1 MAKVQKRNM
10 RINNML
16 DEFERKIF
24 LLKIQY
30 EKYFSG
36 FERIEPMKERED
48 LRRFVRDFMQESIT
62 NTMQKHKFTS
72 LRARYNSLELYL
84 TRNLV
89 QIERGTHPKMKFRTA
104 MRESQ
109 RRDADLMRAQREERR
124 KGFSE
129 RRKQD
134 LAYRTAFDHFIDARK
149 KCGQSTEISYDAMK
163 SSLSKQVRMIKSKFK
178 CERVKFRVSIE
189 GGRAKMKAIPI
200 KTESD

>member
-1 MAKVQKRNM
+1 MAKIEKKNV
-10 RINNML
+10 RINNLL

-30 EKYFSG
+30 EKYFNG

-48 LRRFVRDFMQESIT
+48 LRRDLRNLTQEPIT

-72 LRARYNSLELYL
+72 LRARFNSLDLYL

-109 RRDADLMRAQREERR
+109 KRDAERMRAERAATR
-124 KGFSE
+124 KAFSE
-129 RRKQD
+129 RQKQD
-134 LAYRTAFDHFIDARK
+134 LAYRQVFDQFISVRK
-149 KCGQSTEISYDAMK
+149 QCGQSTDISYDAMK
-163 SSLSKQVRMIKSKFK
+163 KSLSKQARMVKSKFK
-178 CERVKFRVSIE
+178 SDRVKFRVYIE
-189 GGRAKMKAIPI
+189 GGKAKMKAVVNRGD
-200 KTESD
+200 E

>member
-1 MAKVQKRNM
+1 MAKIEKKNV
-10 RINNML
+10 RINNLL

-48 LRRFVRDFMQESIT
+48 LRRDLRNLTQEPIT

-72 LRARYNSLELYL
+72 LRARFNSLDLYL

-104 MRESQ
+104 MRDAQ
-109 RRDADLMRAQREERR
+109 KRDAERMREDRAARRRE
-124 KGFSE
+124 FSE
-129 RRKQD
+129 RQKQD
-134 LAYRTAFDHFIDARK
+134 LAYRRVFDQFIAVRK
-149 KCGQSTEISYDAMK
+149 KCGQSTDISFEAMK
-163 SSLSKQVRMIKSKFK
+163 KSLSKQSRMVKSKFK
-178 CERVKFRVSIE
+178 SDKVKFRVFIE
-189 GGRAKMKAIPI
+189 GGKAKMKAVVNRG
-200 KTESD
+200 DD